1 MQPESS
7 TAPVSAADD
16 PAPNPAS
23 PEKPIGRGR
32 PRALDDAKRREIC
45 ALVAGGCG
53 LREAARYVRCN
64 IYTIR
69 REAER
74 NPEFDERLRSSE
86 TYAQLSPLRAMQ
98 HAVSTHWR
106 AAAWMLERAF
116 PNRFAKPDP
125 GAFGPRQAREL
136 LNEALSVISSEVS
149 DPFKFGRIEKRLRG
163 TFEYYIRAACD
174 RRRTSRGLRRAMK
187 FFEDKNTTPQPF
199 SEFGVTPPDFD
210 TLMNASYPQPG
221 NRSPD
226 RERPQPD
233 SLFPGGPV
241 GQAMSDIIKSMQASL
256 QKPRAAECSAAPN
269 PAPSNHNNQPTSESA
284 I

>member
-1 MQPESS
+1 MQSES
-7 TAPVSAADD
+7 TTIPVNAAND
-16 PAPNPAS
+16 PAPNSAP
-23 PEKPIGRGR
+23 PEKTNSRGR
-32 PRALDDAKRREIC
+32 PRTLDDAKRREIC

-64 IYTIR
+64 INTIR

-98 HAVSTHWR
+98 HAVGTHWR

-125 GAFGPRQAREL
+125 GAFGARQAREL
-136 LNEALSVISSEVS
+136 LNEALGVISSEIS

-174 RRRTSRGLRRAMK
+174 RRRTTRSVRQAMK
-187 FFEDKNTTPQPF
+187 FFDDKNTAPQPF
-199 SEFGVTPPDFD
+199 SEFGVTVPDFD
-210 TLMNASYPQPG
+210 TLMNASPHQPS
-221 NRSPD
+221 NRSPRQRTSTTGLPISRRTCRASD
-226 RERPQPD
+226 
-233 SLFPGGPV
+233 V
-241 GQAMSDIIKSMQASL
+241 G
-256 QKPRAAECSAAPN
+256 
-269 PAPSNHNNQPTSESA
+269 HH
-284 I
+284 